1 MPMGI
6 KESYNRWSINYDTVP
21 NKTRDAE
28 AVVLRD
34 LLSNVN
40 FSSVIEL
47 GCGTGKNTQWLAER
61 ADHVVAVDFSEEMMN
76 EAKKKIAAPNV
87 EFTIADITKA
97 WAFSHRR
104 ADLITCSLILE
115 HIQNIEFIFEQ
126 ASQRLGRGGLFY
138 IGELHPYKQYQG
150 TKARFET
157 DSGLVTL
164 DCFTHHISEYMGAAT
179 RNKFSCL
186 SMKEGFD
193 DNDQLLPRIVSF
205 LFQKG

>member
-1 MPMGI
+1 MGI
-6 KESYNRWSINYDTVP
+6 KEAYDRWSINYDTVP

-34 LLSNVN
+34 LLSKVD
-40 FSSVIEL
+40 FSNVIEL

-76 EAKKKIAAPNV
+76 EAKKRIGASNV
-87 EFTIADITKA
+87 EFTIADITRP
-97 WAFSHRR
+97 WVFSDRE

-115 HIQNIEFIFEQ
+115 HIQNIEFVFEQ
-126 ASQRLGRGGLFY
+126 ASQKLGRGGLFY

-164 DCFTHHISEYMGAAT
+164 NCFTHHMSEYMAAAT
-179 RNKFSCL
+179 NNKLSCL
-186 SMKEGFD
+186 SLKEGFD
-193 DNDQLLPRIVSF
+193 DNDQLLPRIISF
-205 LFQKG
+205 LFQKA

>member
-1 MPMGI
+1 MGI

-34 LLSNVN
+34 LLSKVK
-40 FSSVIEL
+40 FSNAIEL

-61 ADHVVAVDFSEEMMN
+61 ADHVLAVDFSQEMMN
-76 EAKKKIAAPNV
+76 EAKKRIGAPNV
-87 EFTIADITKA
+87 EFTLADITRP
-97 WAFSHRR
+97 WVFSDRE
-104 ADLITCSLILE
+104 ADLIACSLVLE
-115 HIQNIEFIFEQ
+115 HIQNIEFVFEQ
-126 ASQRLGRGGLFY
+126 ASQTLSRGGLFY

-150 TKARFET
+150 IKARFET

-164 DCFTHHISEYMGAAT
+164 DCFTHHMSEYMAAAT
-179 RNKFSCL
+179 NNKLSCL
-186 SMKEGFD
+186 SLKEGFD

>member
-1 MPMGI
+1 MGI
-6 KESYNRWSINYDTVP
+6 KEAYDRWSINYDTVP

-34 LLSNVN
+34 LLSKVD
-40 FSSVIEL
+40 FSNVIEL

-76 EAKKKIAAPNV
+76 EAKKRIGASNV
-87 EFTIADITKA
+87 EFTIADITRP
-97 WAFSHRR
+97 WFFSDGE
-104 ADLITCSLILE
+104 ADLITCSLVLE
-115 HIQNIEFIFEQ
+115 HIQNIEFVFEQ
-126 ASQRLGRGGLFY
+126 ASQKLGRGGLFY

-164 DCFTHHISEYMGAAT
+164 NCFTHHMSEYMAGAT
-179 RNKFSCL
+179 NNKLSCL
-186 SMKEGFD
+186 SLKEGFD

-205 LFQKG
+205 LFQKA

>member
-1 MPMGI
+1 MGI
-6 KESYNRWSINYDTVP
+6 KESYNRWSENYDTIP

-28 AVVLRD
+28 AGVLRH
-34 LLSNVN
+34 LLSKVK
-40 FSSVIEL
+40 FSNVIEL

-87 EFTIADITKA
+87 EFTVADVTKP
-97 WAFSHRR
+97 WVFLDKT

-115 HIQNIEFIFEQ
+115 HIENIEFIFEQ
-126 ASQRLGRGGLFY
+126 ASQNLIREGLFY

-179 RNKFSCL
+179 KNKFSSL
-186 SMKEGFD
+186 SLNECFD
-193 DNDQLLPRIVSF
+193 DNDQMVPRIVSF

>member
-1 MPMGI
+1 MGI
-6 KESYNRWSINYDTVP
+6 KEAYDRWSINYDTVP

-34 LLSNVN
+34 LLSKVD
-40 FSSVIEL
+40 FSNVIEL

-76 EAKKKIAAPNV
+76 EAKKRIGASNV
-87 EFTIADITKA
+87 EFTIADITRP
-97 WAFSHRR
+97 WFFSDGE
-104 ADLITCSLILE
+104 ADLITCSLVLE
-115 HIQNIEFIFEQ
+115 HIQNIEFVFEQ
-126 ASQRLGRGGLFY
+126 ASQKLGRGGLFY

-164 DCFTHHISEYMGAAT
+164 NCFTHHMSEYMAAAT
-179 RNKFSCL
+179 NNKLSCL
-186 SMKEGFD
+186 SLKEGFD
-193 DNDQLLPRIVSF
+193 DNDQLLPRIISF
-205 LFQKG
+205 LFQKA

>member
-1 MPMGI
+1 MGI
-6 KESYNRWSINYDTVP
+6 KEAYDRWSINYDTVP

-34 LLSNVN
+34 LLSKVD
-40 FSSVIEL
+40 FSNVIEL

-76 EAKKKIAAPNV
+76 EAKKRIGASNV
-87 EFTIADITKA
+87 EFTIADITRP
-97 WAFSHRR
+97 WFFSDGE
-104 ADLITCSLILE
+104 ADLITCSLVLE
-115 HIQNIEFIFEQ
+115 HIQNIEFVFEQ
-126 ASQRLGRGGLFY
+126 ASQKLGRGGLFY

-164 DCFTHHISEYMGAAT
+164 NCFTHHMSEYMAAAT
-179 RNKFSCL
+179 NNKLSCL
-186 SMKEGFD
+186 SLKEGFD

-205 LFQKG
+205 LFQKA

>member
-104 ADLITCSLILE
+104 TDLITCSLILE

-186 SMKEGFD
+186 SMK
-193 DNDQLLPRIVSF
+193 
-205 LFQKG
+205 

>member
-1 MPMGI
+1 MGI
-6 KESYNRWSINYDTVP
+6 KEAYDRWSINYDTVP

-34 LLSNVN
+34 LLSKVD
-40 FSSVIEL
+40 FSNVIEL

-76 EAKKKIAAPNV
+76 EAKKRIGASNV
-87 EFTIADITKA
+87 EFTIADITRP
-97 WAFSHRR
+97 WFFSDGE
-104 ADLITCSLILE
+104 ADLITCSLVLE
-115 HIQNIEFIFEQ
+115 HIQNIEFVFEQ
-126 ASQRLGRGGLFY
+126 ASQKLGRGGLFY

-164 DCFTHHISEYMGAAT
+164 NCFTHHMSEYMAAAT
-179 RNKFSCL
+179 NNKLSCL
-186 SMKEGFD
+186 SLKEGFD